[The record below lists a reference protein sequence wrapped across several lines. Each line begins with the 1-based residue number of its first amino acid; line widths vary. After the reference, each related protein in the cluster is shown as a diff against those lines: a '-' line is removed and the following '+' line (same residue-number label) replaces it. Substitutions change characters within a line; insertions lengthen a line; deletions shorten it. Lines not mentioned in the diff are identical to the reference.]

1 MSEKGKS
8 VRIRVIAPVI
18 ATPLVP
24 AVFEQYRAAAR
35 LDTEMS
41 LATLDK
47 GPPSIESR
55 YDDALAVPGVVARVV
70 QAERDGMD
78 AAIIDCM
85 GDPGLEPAREKV
97 SIPVIGPAETSMHVA
112 AMLAHRFSVV
122 TILDTLIPAFDH
134 HALKTGLTGR
144 MASVR
149 TVGIPVLELDDHAR
163 LLEALVDQ
171 SVRAVTEDR
180 THLVILGCT
189 GMAGMVPGLLAGL
202 QQYGIADVPVID
214 PTVLAVKM
222 AEGLVD
228 LRLSHSKRTYP
239 PPPDKEIL
247 GY

>member
-1 MSEKGKS
+1 
-8 VRIRVIAPVI
+8 VRIRVVAPVI

-24 AVFEQYRAAAR
+24 EVFEQYRAAGR
-35 LDTEMS
+35 PGTEMS

-55 YDDALAVPGVVARVV
+55 YDEALAVPDVVAKVV
-70 QAERDGMD
+70 RAEQEGMD

-85 GDPGLEPAREKV
+85 GDPALEAAREQV
-97 SIPVIGPAETSMHVA
+97 SIPVIGPAETSMHIA
-112 AMLAHRFSVV
+112 AMLAFRFSVV
-122 TILDTLIPAFDH
+122 TVLDTLIPAFDH
-134 HALKTGLTGR
+134 HALKAGSTSR

-149 TVGIPVLELDDHAR
+149 AVDIPVLALDDYSR

-171 SVRAVTEDR
+171 SVRAVRDDGA
-180 THLVILGCT
+180 HLLILGCT

-202 QQYGIADVPVID
+202 ERQGISDVPIID
-214 PTVLAVKM
+214 PTVLAVKV
-222 AEGLVD
+222 AEALVD

-239 PPPDKEIL
+239 SPPVKEIL